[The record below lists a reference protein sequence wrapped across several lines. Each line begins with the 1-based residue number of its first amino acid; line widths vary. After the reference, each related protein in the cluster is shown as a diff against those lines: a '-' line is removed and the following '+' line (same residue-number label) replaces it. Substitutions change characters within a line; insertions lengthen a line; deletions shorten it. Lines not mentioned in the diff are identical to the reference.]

1 MSLQL
6 VIVSVLAGTTLGL
19 RYKIVMLIRG
29 VALVLMFATM
39 VGIANRDPFLLIILV
54 MAISATGIQLSYLVR
69 IYIRGACNKWPELVP
84 HRVGY
89 CLERHHGT

>member
-19 RYKIVMLIRG
+19 RYKIVMLIGG

-39 VGIANRDPFLLIILV
+39 VGIANRDP
-54 MAISATGIQLSYLVR
+54 SY
-69 IYIRGACNKWPELVP
+69 
-84 HRVGY
+84 
-89 CLERHHGT
+89 